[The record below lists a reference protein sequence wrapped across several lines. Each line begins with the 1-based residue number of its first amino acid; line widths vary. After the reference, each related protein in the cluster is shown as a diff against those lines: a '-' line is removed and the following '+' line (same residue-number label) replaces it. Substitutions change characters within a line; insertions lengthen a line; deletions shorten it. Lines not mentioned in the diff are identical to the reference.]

1 MALKSI
7 LKPDRRLRALKDD
20 GAAHSSICAVRW
32 SLPEDS
38 APAHSSAPTSRV
50 KHGTIIK
57 SSRLSR
63 QQALRELRSL
73 QECVHF
79 IEHWKEQVEHVCKGE
94 FDPDEGAG
102 QRDETSDQRAERSL
116 EESRKLIMEWA
127 DELRHV
133 DELLR
138 ENTKH
143 PRKQDQEVDPEEDA
157 QNRIMG
163 WARELQEATET
174 CGVARED
181 LGRVLWLLG
190 IKKRRLGNL
199 LPLLEFITWSLL
211 REDSVEMIPQLWLQA
226 KQKTWETGI
235 PRYIPN
241 SVWSW
246 ICSAAADV
254 VLDPLTHN
262 PWLQLSDNQQTVQ
275 EAQSV
280 SDVPENPQR
289 FDTLPCVLAW
299 EGYSYGR
306 HYWEVDVGVKG
317 AWRVG
322 LTTAKSR
329 RRGRFSMSPKEGYWA
344 LWRSSH
350 SFYACT
356 KPETELP
363 VRLVPRRVGVY
374 LDYDEGQISFYDAE
388 TKSHIYSFNNG
399 TFEEKLYPL
408 FAPLDGHT
416 VMRIVP
422 QNLSQTGTFT

>member
-1 MALKSI
+1 
-7 LKPDRRLRALKDD
+7 
-20 GAAHSSICAVRW
+20 SICAVRW

-38 APAHSSAPTSRV
+38 APAHSSAPT
-50 KHGTIIK
+50 
-57 SSRLSR
+57 SR

-133 DELLR
+133 DE
-138 ENTKH
+138 H

-211 REDSVEMIPQLWLQA
+211 REDSEMIPQLWLQA
-226 KQKTWETGI
+226 KQKTWET
-235 PRYIPN
+235 
-241 SVWSW
+241 WSW
-246 ICSAAADV
+246 ICSAADV

-408 FAPLDGHT
+408 FA
-416 VMRIVP
+416 
-422 QNLSQTGTFT
+422 